1 MELCWEVLVGENE
14 SKFRPSWSIASL
26 HGVWGPQFF
35 CLGACLSCGLE
46 TALQSSVCSLEHQVP
61 CWSRQRPG
69 GWSPGGVGVP
79 HSAGSLERGSQALL
93 ASSGTS
99 GLGVCCQLALQQE
112 SEGHQVPVSKTAE
125 QPKSPDHVPRRRRFL
140 PCRLSAPLSSHSPR
154 SSQRALELPAPPP
167 ERPCGPTPSLRAVSF
182 KLHRVFS
189 SSP

>member
-112 SEGHQVPVSKTAE
+112 SEGHQAPVSKQEPPSSPSPQTT
-125 QPKSPDHVPRRRRFL
+125 SPDGGGFSCAG
-140 PCRLSAPLSSHSPR
+140 CRLLCQATPHVAARGR
-154 SSQRALELPAPPP
+154 SSSRRPRLRDPVGRPPA
-167 ERPCGPTPSLRAVSF
+167 
-182 KLHRVFS
+182 
-189 SSP
+189 